1 MPIEDTGEWLRAVVR
16 GYFNYHAVPGN
27 FPRLRSFRRDVTRS
41 WWQSVRRRGN
51 VPFVVKRLTGSSLS
65 FSPLPRFCTLT
76 HGSGFAPNIRDKNRV
91 R

>member
-65 FSPLPRFCTLT
+65 FSPLPRFCTLA